1 MNKCN
6 CGQAIKLKEQLNTEK
21 RINIRLNTSR
31 TMRGVQIGELQA
43 RVKELEMV
51 EQEYSKYIHIAW
63 YAIQEAGYE
72 NFDDGLKKFM
82 ESENIILTDENM
94 FCNKKTIIDLRRLIV
109 KKDCEKDKLYL
120 EISRLKQ
127 TLADWSIVPS
137 EGE

>member
-1 MNKCN
+1 MNECN
-6 CGQAIKLKEQLNTEK
+6 CPQAIELKQE
-21 RINIRLNTSR
+21 NIKLNTSR

-72 NFDDGLKKFM
+72 NYDADLKKFM
-82 ESENIILTDENM
+82 EDENM

-109 KKDCEKDKLYL
+109 KKDL
-120 EISRLKQ
+120 EIARLKQ
-127 TLADWSIVPS
+127 TLTDWNIVTS
-137 EGE
+137 ESK